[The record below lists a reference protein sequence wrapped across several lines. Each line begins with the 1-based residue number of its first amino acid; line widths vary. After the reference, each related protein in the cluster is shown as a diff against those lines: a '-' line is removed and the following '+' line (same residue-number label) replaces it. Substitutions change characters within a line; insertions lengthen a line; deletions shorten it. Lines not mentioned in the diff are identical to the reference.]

1 MWRLFLYDECACDE
15 VAEELGDVT
24 QEHLDLLSL
33 LLRVAVT
40 EPGVQTLEGV
50 HLLPHLPND
59 LCKARAPNL
68 KGKVNCLFNKVDNS
82 KKRYFPERI
91 RENPGL
97 LHQSLKAADKMKKIW
112 FENNFVV
119 HLKYLQKF

>member
-1 MWRLFLYDECACDE
+1 MGGVWVNYIPHPTRIVTLPGVGFHNLWRLFLYDECACDE
-15 VAEELGDVT
+15 VAEELGDVP
-24 QEHLDLLSL
+24 QEHLYLLSL

-68 KGKVNCLFNKVDNS
+68 KGKVNCLFYKVDNS
-82 KKRYFPERI
+82 KNVTSQRELERTLDCFAS
-91 RENPGL
+91 P
-97 LHQSLKAADKMKKIW
+97 
-112 FENNFVV
+112 
-119 HLKYLQKF
+119 